1 MNFFP
6 FKNAGIVTCGLQCN
20 RNTLPCNFLA
30 GLQNYAEWKVYLLTC
45 NIVRNMFSMI
55 FVVCHTVKV
64 ILASIA
70 DTTLN
75 VKAFYIIAEASMNP
89 SG

>member
-1 MNFFP
+1 MQELLLVVFHVIEIHCP
-6 FKNAGIVTCGLQCN
+6 VTV
-20 RNTLPCNFLA
+20 FS
-30 GLQNYAEWKVYLLTC
+30 GLQNYAEWKVNLLTC
-45 NIVRNMFSMI
+45 NILQNMFSMI